1 MVDIRQVGDH
11 ENVNGVNLSLEIET
25 RRNTPNSKIFTISFK
40 YKERK
45 TAHWHKL
52 SLILAIIFNILALIY
67 VRISVN
73 TLLVIIIVL
82 SFLLFFW
89 ITYSVQSESIIV
101 IPTVGIQS
109 TTKYVFGQTDVFVPW
124 SNIDDIVINEVIKLN
139 RVLYYLTLLVKSG
152 TNQSNQHSDGIKLMP
167 LFKYTK
173 PRLVMLE
180 IIYSEFQTL
189 LMGSQRD
196 GVQSGSGD
204 VE

>member
-1 MVDIRQVGDH
+1 MVDIRQVDDH
-11 ENVNGVNLSLEIET
+11 ENVNGVNLSLKIET
-25 RRNTPNSKIFTISFK
+25 RTNTPNTKIFTISFK
-40 YKERK
+40 NKERK
-45 TAHWHKL
+45 AHWPKL
-52 SLILAIIFNILALIY
+52 SLILAIIFNILSFVY

-82 SFLLFFW
+82 LFLVFFW

-109 TTKYVFGQTDVFVPW
+109 TTKYVFGRVDVFVPW

-152 TNQSNQHSDGIKLMP
+152 PNQSSQESDGIKLMP

-173 PRLVMLE
+173 PRLVLLE

-189 LMGSQRD
+189 LMGAQRD

-204 VE
+204 IE